1 MIYMFMAGDR
11 QAVKIGFADDVFRR
25 RKEVQ
30 VGNHLAISLFRQFEG
45 SAAEEAMLHAKFGHL
60 RLRGEWFSYS
70 REMEGDVGL
79 VEIFEPTREIFA
91 DGSFCGATDAGN
103 SALNVAA
110 RTSGMKLSEYLSANG
125 LTYRQFAERIGKSVF
140 QVHRWATDKRTPDL
154 ESAVEIERITD
165 GAVRPC
171 DFVEAAQ

>member
-1 MIYMFMAGDR
+1 MATFGLTR
-11 QAVKIGFADDVFRR
+11 QLPIW
-25 RKEVQ
+25 Q
-30 VGNHLAISLFRQFEG
+30 
-45 SAAEEAMLHAKFGHL
+45 
-60 RLRGEWFSYS
+60 
-70 REMEGDVGL
+70 
-79 VEIFEPTREIFA
+79 PTR
-91 DGSFCGATDAGN
+91 
-103 SALNVAA
+103 
-110 RTSGMKLSEYLSANG
+110 MKLSEYLSANG